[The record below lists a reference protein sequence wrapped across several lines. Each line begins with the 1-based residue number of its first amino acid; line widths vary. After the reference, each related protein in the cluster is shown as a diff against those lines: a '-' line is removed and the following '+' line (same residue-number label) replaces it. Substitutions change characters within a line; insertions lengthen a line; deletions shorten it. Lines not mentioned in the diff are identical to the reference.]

1 MKRWDQTEPGTH
13 VSVVSVARRRSVLR
27 HVVDARCM
35 VLAERV
41 AAAEEHGDGEED
53 DEGLGDAGHG
63 VGTEIGEIREG

>member
-1 MKRWDQTEPGTH
+1 
-13 VSVVSVARRRSVLR
+13 
-27 HVVDARCM
+27 M

>member
-1 MKRWDQTEPGTH
+1 MEANGTH

-27 HVVDARCM
+27 HVVDARRM
-35 VLAERV
+35 VLAVRV
-41 AAAEEHGDGEED
+41 AAAEEHGDGEEN